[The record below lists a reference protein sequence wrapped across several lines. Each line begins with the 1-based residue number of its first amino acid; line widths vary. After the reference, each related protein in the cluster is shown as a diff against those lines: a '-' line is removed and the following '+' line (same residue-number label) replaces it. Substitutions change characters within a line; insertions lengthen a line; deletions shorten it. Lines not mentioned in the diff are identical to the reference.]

1 MNSIHILRLVK
12 LDKNSQCETN
22 GQVSRTKTKVV
33 ICSWTD
39 LCINFVL
46 LRGDN
51 FVYASIDEQDHCGR
65 DWLFTDK
72 KKDTK

>member
-1 MNSIHILRLVK
+1 MDWAVYK
-12 LDKNSQCETN
+12 L
-22 GQVSRTKTKVV
+22 
-33 ICSWTD
+33 
-39 LCINFVL
+39 FVL

-51 FVYASIDEQDHCGR
+51 FVYASIDEQDHFGR